1 MIGFW
6 CKISIE
12 LIWVAKYE
20 KMGENHHFRS
30 LPKTCTGTEQS
41 GTGTVWVMVD
51 FGQPV
56 PVQVRDV
63 PVSVML
69 YFSVSPRIRILTIT
83 CPLLIRFE

>member
-1 MIGFW
+1 MIGYW
-6 CKISIE
+6 YKISIE
-12 LIWVAKYE
+12 LIWVAKYG
-20 KMGENHHFRS
+20 KIGENHHFWS

-41 GTGTVWVMVD
+41 GTGTVWVLVD

-56 PVQVRDV
+56 PVQVRAV

-69 YFSVSPRIRILTIT
+69 CFSVSPRIRILTIT